1 LDSSSNET
9 DVDVVNNMLPQMFSR
24 TFLHPSYGPKCTH
37 AYVVSRRGARRILL
51 HLRHPPF
58 AYSRAIDQ
66 ALMWLVQSGR
76 LKSFSVVPSVVV
88 QRKVGESD
96 ILNGAGSEWKETLI
110 RGVFGT

>member
-1 LDSSSNET
+1 
-9 DVDVVNNMLPQMFSR
+9 MFSR
-24 TFLHPSYGPKCTH
+24 TYLHPSYGPKCTH

-66 ALMWLVQSGR
+66 ALMWLVRSGR
-76 LKSFSVVPSVVV
+76 LKSYSVVPSVVV